1 MKSMVG
7 LKLHAAVT
15 LLLAFPVIAAGSCR
29 GRSPGPEP
37 QAQTPPPPSE
47 SPSDEGA
54 DEAETETA
62 AQEPDKKAEVTMTD
76 KYEITPEEKKW
87 LMKLAKD
94 AVKAAVEGKK
104 FDPPEPATQLLKDK
118 GAAFVT
124 LRKKEQLRGCIG
136 HIIAHMPLYKCVAS
150 VARSA
155 ALEDPRFSPV
165 SASEYESLHFEISVL
180 TPPEDVKDPEEI
192 VVGKDGVIINYGGM
206 YQGVFLPQVPIEQ
219 GWDRIEYLD
228 NLCYK
233 AGVMKKG
240 CWKEP
245 QAALRK
251 FQAVVWE
258 EEDVK

>member
-1 MKSMVG
+1 MKGNHGMR
-7 LKLHAAVT
+7 LHAAAA
-15 LLLAFPVIAAGSCR
+15 LLLTFPVLAAGSCR

-37 QAQTPPPPSE
+37 QAQTPPAPSGGPSE
-47 SPSDEGA
+47 EGGEEAGTEAAAKQQDE
-54 DEAETETA
+54 
-62 AQEPDKKAEVTMTD
+62 KAEVAMTG

-104 FDPPEPATQLLKDK
+104 FDPPEPATKLLKDK

-136 HIIAHMPLYKCVAS
+136 HIIAHMPLFECVAS

-165 SASEYESLHFEISVL
+165 TAAEYESLHFEISVL
-180 TPPEDVKDPEEI
+180 TPPEDVKDPDEI

-219 GWDRIEYLD
+219 GWDRVEYLD

-240 CWKEP
+240 CWKDP

-258 EEDVK
+258 EEDVE

>member
-1 MKSMVG
+1 MKGIKG
-7 LKLHAAVT
+7 LRFHAAAV
-15 LLLAFPVIAAGSCR
+15 LLITFPVIAAGSCR

-37 QAQTPPPPSE
+37 QAQTPPPPAE
-47 SPSDEGA
+47 SPSEEGGDEGA
-54 DEAETETA
+54 ATKT
-62 AQEPDKKAEVTMTD
+62 DKKAEVTMTG
-76 KYEITPEEKKW
+76 KYEITPKEKKW

-104 FDPPEPATQLLKDK
+104 FEPPEPATQLLKDK

-155 ALEDPRFSPV
+155 ALEDPRFPPV
-165 SASEYESLHFEISVL
+165 GPSEYESLHFEISVL
-180 TPPEDVKDPEEI
+180 TPPQDVKDPEEI
-192 VVGKDGVIINYGGM
+192 VVGEDGVIINYGGM

-245 QAALRK
+245 QASLRK

>member
-1 MKSMVG
+1 MERSRF
-7 LKLHAAVT
+7 HAAVA
-15 LLLAFPVIAAGSCR
+15 LLLTFPLLAAGSCR

-37 QAQTPPPPSE
+37 QARTTPPPAEGLSE
-47 SPSDEGA
+47 ESGDDMEAGA
-54 DEAETETA
+54 AEAKE
-62 AQEPDKKAEVTMTD
+62 DKKAEVTMTD

-165 SASEYESLHFEISVL
+165 SPAEYDSLHFEISVL

-192 VVGKDGVIINYGGM
+192 VVGQDGVIINYGGM
-206 YQGVFLPQVPIEQ
+206 YQGVFLPQVPTEQ